1 MKHASRRINVRN
13 GVAQQV
19 YPYHLKLHRAINYPI
34 MISREKRNHT
44 TKREDIIQSVLFSA
58 QIKTVLK
65 PLNTIDLSELRKVFF
80 IYMYLVYSIRERS
93 VYLSS
98 EVKG

>member
-19 YPYHLKLHRAINYPI
+19 YPYHLMLHRAINYPI

-65 PLNTIDLSELRKVFF
+65 PLNTIELSGLRKVLFLF
-80 IYMYLVYSIRERS
+80 TCTLYIQ
-93 VYLSS
+93 
-98 EVKG
+98 